1 MDPMTTLPNPS
12 TRIRRL
18 AVPGLAL
25 ILLSACTT
33 APSPTAAPPSVNPS
47 PSSQPSAGVDFTL
60 SVLPELFV
68 GKAIGGQRVLL
79 LVTVSGA
86 PADGPVDVSASAA
99 GAVAMV
105 APARLSPGTVGEVT
119 VIPAPVTAEQELVV
133 TITATRGGVE
143 RTAERTV
150 GMFPG
155 EDSDAGTAAEHL
167 ARFIP
172 WLAANQPELGIT
184 AATSWQGTPGGW
196 VLVVTHYQY
205 LSTDWELDIAWHNM
219 IPPDDWVRINL
230 RHRGTESAPSVA
242 FEVSSAS
249 ANSTPRE
256 IPPEP
261 AVWR

>member
-1 MDPMTTLPNPS
+1 MTTLPNPS

-172 WLAANQPELGIT
+172 WLAANHPELGIT
-184 AATSWQGTPGGW
+184 AETEWTTAEPPPL
-196 VLVVTHYQY
+196 LVGSHYLFY
-205 LSTDWELDIAWHNM
+205 SDEWELHVMWHVM
-219 IPPDDWVRINL
+219 IPPYDWTKYEL
-230 RHRGTESAPSVA
+230 RRRFAETEYSQGFVISSRSADPPVD
-242 FEVSSAS
+242 
-249 ANSTPRE
+249 
-256 IPPEP
+256 PEP
-261 AVWR
+261 LTPENTLWR